1 MGIFDGV
8 SNFFNNIDWGAAA
21 GAGIGGLLA
30 GPIGMIAGDWLG
42 DQFTPGKTGLAS
54 QGLDWGKK
62 NVLDPYQ
69 QVGSAND
76 VKLINQKGYNDWLG
90 QLYGRMGRFGMG
102 LDQNVGSAQSALQGV
117 MGTSKGY
124 QDILNQA
131 YGQQANLN
139 GQASGFLGQMYG
151 SGNQAGQNL
160 TNMSGMAGNL
170 NNYAKQLQSQGS
182 GVGALLANPSAATNQ
197 YLSMNPALAQLAN
210 QNISGALS
218 DVYSSGRAQAQAAS
232 DEARRQA
239 ASQLANAGLLN
250 SGAAVN
256 AMTRA
261 TAQPQLE
268 METNLANMRAQA
280 YQNQL
285 SGLQGQASGL
295 LGTGYSNALQG
306 GLQSQQMGL
315 QANELA
321 GGLYGNAASGY
332 QNLAS
337 LYGQA
342 GINSQNLAQQYA
354 GLGLNAQQGLTGA
367 LAAGAQGYQNLGSMY
382 GSLLG
387 QSLGYGSTLNEP
399 YYYVPQYMKNAGLGG
414 LLGSAGQ
421 IATGVASI
429 LPLVM

>member
-1 MGIFDGV
+1 M
-8 SNFFNNIDWGAAA
+8 SIDWGAAI
-21 GAGIGGLLA
+21 GTGLGGLLG
-30 GPIGMIAGDWLG
+30 GPIGAFAGNWLG
-42 DQFTPGKTGLAS
+42 DQFTSGSKGTVS
-54 QGLDWGKK
+54 RGLDRTKK

-69 QVGSAND
+69 QVGSASD
-76 VKLINQKGYNDWLG
+76 VKLINSQNYNDYLKNLYGQMGGFSSALG
-90 QLYGRMGRFGMG
+90 QNAG
-102 LDQNVGSAQSALQGV
+102 NVQSILQGV
-117 MGTSKGY
+117 METGKGY
-124 QDILNQA
+124 QDILNNA
-131 YGQQANLN
+131 YGQQGALN
-139 GQASGFLGQMYG
+139 GQANGFFGSMYG
-151 SGNQAGQNL
+151 AGGQASQNL
-160 TNMSGMAGNL
+160 SNMSGMTGNL
-170 NNYAKQLQSQGS
+170 NNYAKQLQAQG
-182 GVGALLANPSAATNQ
+182 GMVGGLISNPAAATNQ
-197 YLSMNPALAQLAN
+197 YLSMSPALAQLAN
-210 QNISGALS
+210 QNVNGALS
-218 DVYSSGRAQAQAAS
+218 DVYSSGRAQAQGAA

-239 ASQLANAGLLN
+239 ANQLANAGLLN
-250 SGAAVN
+250 SGAAVQ
-256 AMTRA
+256 AMTKA

-285 SGLQGQASGL
+285 SGLQGQTANL
-295 LGTGYSNALQG
+295 LGSGYSNALQG
-306 GLQSQQMGL
+306 GLQSSQLGL

-321 GGLYGNAASGY
+321 GNLYNNAASGY

-337 LYGQA
+337 IYGQA